1 MLHTDR
7 CPTVTSVP
15 FSSRW
20 RHVFV
25 NIGKLLS
32 GCFYGSLLNLETEYL
47 SKIFRL
53 LVDLVNVRVMGQ
65 RQSGAPGAAATA
77 RYQPY
82 TSSLTVDGGSSADRQ
97 SPSTGRMPS
106 SATATPDHHLRH
118 LRPAVATGG
127 RLRALSLGN
136 FPGPS
141 SSSSSAS
148 AVAGSQAASI
158 GGAIGGAASSPDS
171 DDDSGDDSGGGLFGA
186 LAAMSSM
193 PPALTLYRGSLFVIY
208 HV

>member
-1 MLHTDR
+1 M
-7 CPTVTSVP
+7 
-15 FSSRW
+15 
-20 RHVFV
+20 
-25 NIGKLLS
+25 
-32 GCFYGSLLNLETEYL
+32 
-47 SKIFRL
+47 
-53 LVDLVNVRVMGQ
+53 RVMGQ

-141 SSSSSAS
+141 SSSSAS
-148 AVAGSQAASI
+148 AVAGSQAASV

-193 PPALTLYRGSLFVIY
+193 PPALTLYRGSLFIELIC
-208 HV
+208 

>member
-1 MLHTDR
+1 MLHTYR

-15 FSSRW
+15 VSSRW
-20 RHVFV
+20 RRVFV
-25 NIGKLLS
+25 NIGALLF
-32 GCFYGSLLNLETEYL
+32 GCFYDGVINLQTEYL
-47 SKIFRL
+47 SEIFRL
-53 LVDLVNVRVMGQ
+53 LVDSVAVRVMGQ

-141 SSSSSAS
+141 SSSSAS
-148 AVAGSQAASI
+148 AVAGSQTASV

-193 PPALTLYRGSLFVIY
+193 PPALTLYRGSLFVKLIC
-208 HV
+208 